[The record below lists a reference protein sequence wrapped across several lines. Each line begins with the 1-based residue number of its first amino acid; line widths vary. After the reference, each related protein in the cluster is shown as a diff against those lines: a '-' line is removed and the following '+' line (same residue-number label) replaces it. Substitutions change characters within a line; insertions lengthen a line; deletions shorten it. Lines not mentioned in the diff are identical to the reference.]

1 MHNSTSETRRLIRT
15 ALLVEQESANL
26 NWLEQK
32 LHQMDQEALEGSHDY
47 DPLGIMEEQA
57 LGLEEA
63 IEIIDTSGATSWN
76 DLAES
81 MDDYE
86 EDPSW
91 WTAGH
96 LILAV
101 LAVIPVLG
109 ALSKVNKLGKI
120 PGVVRMLPGGS
131 GAIRHA
137 EWQAEIIASLAR
149 GTWGRLKGMLRGAA
163 DWIRRKSSSLG
174 SKADEVADVTTDLMD
189 DVTTRVMRPRP
200 TPPASTTQPFERV
213 TEKIP
218 DSVQREGRKMRITR
232 GNLRQI
238 IREELQHSLR
248 EAEIID
254 LAQTAGLPWE
264 FGSSGYA
271 ARGRGLERKM
281 AHLGRESSRRDAEI
295 LAVALSNRAE
305 ELINFE
311 RAVDPRFFDDFA
323 DDLAQRLGSGWF
335 GGGETHEDLGSIVSK
350 IDAGDYFDEEIDAV
364 PMWREGEWQ
373 EEETAPWSVKDLSQ
387 MYDPQADPSEWGV
400 KDLSDTHGPEEF

>member
-1 MHNSTSETRRLIRT
+1 
-15 ALLVEQESANL
+15 
-26 NWLEQK
+26 
-32 LHQMDQEALEGSHDY
+32 
-47 DPLGIMEEQA
+47 
-57 LGLEEA
+57 
-63 IEIIDTSGATSWN
+63 
-76 DLAES
+76 
-81 MDDYE
+81 
-86 EDPSW
+86 
-91 WTAGH
+91 
-96 LILAV
+96 
-101 LAVIPVLG
+101 
-109 ALSKVNKLGKI
+109 
-120 PGVVRMLPGGS
+120 
-131 GAIRHA
+131 
-137 EWQAEIIASLAR
+137 
-149 GTWGRLKGMLRGAA
+149 
-163 DWIRRKSSSLG
+163 
-174 SKADEVADVTTDLMD
+174 
-189 DVTTRVMRPRP
+189 
-200 TPPASTTQPFERV
+200 V

-218 DSVQREGRKMRITR
+218 ESVQREGRKMRITR